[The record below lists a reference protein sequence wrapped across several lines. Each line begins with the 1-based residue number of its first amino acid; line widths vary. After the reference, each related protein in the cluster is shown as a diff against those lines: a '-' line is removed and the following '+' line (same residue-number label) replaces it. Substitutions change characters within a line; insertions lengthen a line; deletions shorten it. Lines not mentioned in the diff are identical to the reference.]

1 MELSSY
7 LSVDFW
13 LTHGERYK
21 NYLMAAGIALAIII
35 AGSFYWYTSYTRKQ
49 ELAVSTLSDIFHDA
63 ARAQQNSE
71 LWAEVEMAAR
81 TGYKQFGST
90 KSAPY
95 FLALQAESLL
105 QMGRRDE
112 SLAMMEEVIKQLN
125 SRSPLYYVYA
135 IKQARMMLDTQ
146 DAKMQQ
152 NGLAKLELIAQAKD
166 NKQADEALYYIG
178 QYYAALGNSVSAK
191 AAFEKVFEI
200 TKNQAS
206 DYPSP
211 WVKLAQ
217 EAVQELA

>member
-13 LTHGERYK
+13 LTYGERYK

-49 ELAVSTLSDIFHDA
+49 ELAVATLSDIFHDA
-63 ARAQQNSE
+63 ARAQQNAE

-81 TGYKQFGST
+81 TGYKQFSAT
-90 KSAPY
+90 NCAPY

-105 QMGRRDE
+105 HMGKRDE
-112 SLAMMEEVIKQLN
+112 SLAMMEEVIKGLN

-146 DAKMQQ
+146 DEKIQQ
-152 NGLAKLELIAQAKD
+152 DGFAKLELIAQAKD

-178 QYYAALGNSVSAK
+178 QHYVALGNSAAAK

-217 EAVQELA
+217 EAVQEFA